1 MADWDAIKAEYIA
14 GGISYRKLAEKH
26 GVSPTTL
33 TKKAIAGKW
42 ADKRQQV
49 ESKRTARTIEKV
61 AAAGAKVDTTVQD
74 IACLL
79 LERMRESIG
88 MMDVVDAQSLSSYSV
103 SLERLQRIR
112 GEKSLADMEEQAARI
127 EKLRREAES
136 KQDQTATITVKLE
149 GEMDEFAG

>member
-42 ADKRQQV
+42 ADKRQQA

-61 AAAGAKVDTTVQD
+61 AAAGSKVDVRAST
-74 IACLL
+74 IAMQLL
-79 LERMRESIG
+79 QKISNA
-88 MMDVVDAQSLSSYSV
+88 MDHIDAMDSEAIQRYASAI
-103 SLERLQRIR
+103 ERLQRVAF
-112 GEKSLADMEEQAARI
+112 EKSVADLEEQKARI
-127 EKLRREAES
+127 AKLQREAEAQQEQS
-136 KQDQTATITVKLE
+136 TTITVKLE
-149 GEMDEFAG
+149 GDLDEFSG